1 MVSPQR
7 LAALLGAAA
16 LTLQP
21 VAAQAQSSCV
31 TETEV
36 SALTIYSVP
45 SLLQA
50 VRLRCGTELSTSGY
64 LARRGD
70 ALASRYTALQGRV
83 WPNAKSGLLKI
94 VASKGAGERQNL
106 DTLANLP
113 DNAVRPLIDALIVQE
128 IQPKIAVNQC
138 GRIERAIEV
147 AAPIDPEM
155 AGGLLGAI
163 VGLANPDEIPICPF
177 RRS

>member
-1 MVSPQR
+1 MVPPKR

-21 VAAQAQSSCV
+21 VAAQAQSPCV

-36 SALTIYSVP
+36 TALTIYSVP

-50 VRLRCGTELSTSGY
+50 VRLRCGSELSSSGY

-70 ALASRYTALQGRV
+70 ALANRYVALQGRV

-94 VASKGAGERQNL
+94 VASKGAREQQNIES
-106 DTLANLP
+106 LAGLP

-147 AAPIDPEM
+147 AAPIDPEL
-155 AGGLLGAI
+155 AGGLFGAI
-163 VGLANPDEIPICPF
+163 VGLADPAEIPMCPF